1 MQFQELSAEIRQQIL
16 SFCMCMHTF
25 ARCSALCKTLHVA
38 IQMPETWRGLHI
50 DLTTSN
56 APREFLRDAVAMW
69 KHVDSVTV
77 SYPQFALA
85 FVLGLRPLYY
95 ISPWGIFQ
103 DVVSRQMW
111 YRRPVWETGSFA
123 WCMLTRWPVHNVVH
137 IDITDLENDYRF
149 GENERAAV
157 YIGWTLATSPA
168 TVSSILLGD
177 EHGTDRIQPDLCF
190 FKMCASC
197 VKYYHYRGDQIEGS
211 RYRSYGNTLRC
222 ARVRACSITISAQF
236 GAGVCEFRMGS
247 YILEAP
253 DTDIRLSDFYVEGE
267 TLLPRSRFFC
277 FVEGLTCPTFD
288 CALQDVLVL
297 PRGT

>member
-16 SFCMCMHTF
+16 SFCMCVRTF
-25 ARCSALCKTLHVA
+25 ARCSALHKTLHIA
-38 IQMPETWRGLHI
+38 IRMPETWRGLHI
-50 DLTTSN
+50 DLSTSN
-56 APREFLRDAVAMW
+56 PPREFLRDAIAMW

-95 ISPWGIFQ
+95 RSPWGIFQ

-137 IDITDLENDYRF
+137 IDITDLEN
-149 GENERAAV
+149 EHAIL
-157 YIGWTLATSPA
+157 YIGWTLATSPD

-177 EHGTDRIQPDLCF
+177 ENGTDTIQPDLCF
-190 FKMCASC
+190 FKISTSC
-197 VKYYHYRGDQIEGS
+197 VRYYHYRPDQVEGP
-211 RYRSYGNTLRC
+211 RYRTYGNTLRC
-222 ARVRACSITISAQF
+222 ARGRSCSITISARF

-253 DTDIRLSDFYVEGE
+253 DIDLRLSNFYVEGE
-267 TLLPRSRFFC
+267 SLLPRSRLFC
-277 FVEGLTCPTFD
+277 FMEGPICPSFD
-288 CALQDVLVL
+288 CALQDILVA
-297 PRGT
+297 PCGT